1 MKVSKK
7 FIDWLSSWEGEEI
20 SKKDLI
26 PFEKETRKLVPVE
39 WRESRPHFETMVA
52 LIYSRGGKSLTAN
65 TPLALALKKHHSQPN
80 ERAVATGILL
90 SRDGDIRRRKA
101 EEHLF
106 LHGNYRHKK

>member
-7 FIDWLSSWEGEEI
+7 FVDWLSSWEGEEI

-26 PFEKETRKLVPVE
+26 PFEKEARKLVPVE

-52 LIYSRGGKSLTAN
+52 LAYTRGGGTFTSN
-65 TPLALALKKHHSQPN
+65 TPLALALKKRYSQPN
-80 ERAVATGILL
+80 ERAVGTGILL
-90 SRDGDIRRRKA
+90 SKTGDISRRKA

-106 LHGNYRHKK
+106 LHGTYRHKK